1 MEFVTYNRNPFTVEA
16 VMITREN
23 IEEVAVLIGEYRVKG
38 DDCYIALNRRIV
50 PHITRA
56 YLGWWVTRVDNN
68 FRCYSPKAF
77 NEQFSVAPE
86 ITVPEHE
93 IQINWETPS
102 N

>member
-1 MEFVTYNRNPFTVEA
+1 MEFQIYNRNPFTVEA

-23 IEEVAVLIGEYRVKG
+23 IEEVAGLIGEYRSKG
-38 DDCYIALNRRIV
+38 DDCYISLNRRIV

-77 NEQFSVAPE
+77 NEQFSKAPE
-86 ITVPEHE
+86 GTGHE
-93 IQINWETPS
+93 IQINWEKPS
-102 N
+102 DHI